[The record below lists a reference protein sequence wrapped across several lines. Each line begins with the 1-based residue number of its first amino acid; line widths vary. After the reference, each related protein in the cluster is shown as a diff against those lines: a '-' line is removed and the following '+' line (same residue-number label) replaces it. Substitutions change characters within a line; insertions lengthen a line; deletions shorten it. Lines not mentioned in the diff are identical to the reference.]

1 VSSTGIAERLAA
13 CGSASVYEGLGRRFA
28 LRGAIRALWPSGAV
42 AGPAYTVSTG
52 PADNLALH
60 RAVAEVPEHA
70 VLVATV
76 GPAPCAIWGSLLSS
90 ICTAKHVAAFVTDG
104 YVRDSDRIR
113 ELGFPVFCAGVTL
126 AAPGKRDQG
135 VLQTGIEIGQVK
147 VAPGD
152 WIVADGDGIVV
163 VPLASLDETLAAAEG
178 VEAREAEL
186 IKRAIDGQPTTV
198 QLGLE

>member
-1 VSSTGIAERLAA
+1 M
-13 CGSASVYEGLGRRFA
+13 
-28 LRGAIRALWPSGAV
+28 
-42 AGPAYTVSTG
+42 
-52 PADNLALH
+52 
-60 RAVAEVPEHA
+60 
-70 VLVATV
+70 
-76 GPAPCAIWGSLLSS
+76 
-90 ICTAKHVAAFVTDG
+90 
-104 YVRDSDRIR
+104 
-113 ELGFPVFCAGVTL
+113 TL

-163 VPLASLDETLAAAEG
+163 VPLASLGETLAAAEG